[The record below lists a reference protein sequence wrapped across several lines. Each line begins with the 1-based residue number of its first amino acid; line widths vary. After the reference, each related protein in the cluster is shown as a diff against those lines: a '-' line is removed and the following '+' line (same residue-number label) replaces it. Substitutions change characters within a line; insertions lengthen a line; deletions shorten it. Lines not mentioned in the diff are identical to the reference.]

1 MREMRVK
8 TTWVAASQAAV
19 LAAALAG
26 AVASS
31 RASDWHPWP
40 LVLVLLALA
49 VATDLLAIRTKSL
62 RISGA
67 HVAFVLAMVL
77 LGPAPAAAIGVAS
90 ILVDAPRSRPGRLL
104 LLNNLATYATFP
116 LLGGL
121 ALRWL
126 SEGSGMSHADA
137 PFLLAVF
144 GVFLAS
150 NLLNFTMSVGVLS
163 LLDGR
168 SLWRRFRTMFVPIVP
183 SELATALLTVGIV
196 AIYEQVGLAAFVLL
210 VAALFTFQYL
220 LRELLESQ
228 RRAETLEARGR
239 QLASLHLGVIS
250 ALIHTLDLRD
260 RMTARHCA
268 AVARY
273 SREIARELGLPAAD
287 RELVHTAGLL
297 HDIGKFVFPD
307 HILKADVP
315 LTDAD
320 WQIIRSHPFQGA
332 RIVAQVDGYG
342 PVSDIVVAHH
352 ERWDGGG
359 YPRGTKGEGIPLLAR
374 IISVAD
380 TYDVMTARDSYRT
393 PVSPMD
399 AMRELQAVAGAQLD
413 ARVVDAFISVLARS
427 DIAFRH
433 AEDADFDAELR
444 LEERVL
450 RYAEPTEG

>member
-1 MREMRVK
+1 MRAK
-8 TTWVAASQAAV
+8 TNHVAASQAAI
-19 LAAALAG
+19 LAAAVAG
-26 AVASS
+26 AVVSS
-31 RASDWHPWP
+31 RASDWSHWP
-40 LVLVLLALA
+40 LFTILLLLALA
-49 VATDLLAIRTKSL
+49 THVLAIRTKSM

-67 HVAFVLAMVL
+67 HVVFVLAMVL

-90 ILVDAPRSRPGRLL
+90 ILVDAPRLRPNRLL
-104 LLNNLATYATFP
+104 LLNNLATHATFP
-116 LLGGL
+116 LAGGL
-121 ALRWL
+121 AMRWL
-126 SEGSGMSHADA
+126 VEQHGLPLAQA
-137 PFLLAVF
+137 PYLLAVF
-144 GVFLAS
+144 GVFLLT
-150 NLLNFTMSVGVLS
+150 NLLNFFMSVGVLS
-163 LLDGR
+163 VLDR
-168 SLWRRFRTMFVPIVP
+168 KSLWRRFGTMYVPIIP
-183 SELATALLTVGIV
+183 SELATGLLTVGIV
-196 AIYEQVGLAAFVLL
+196 AIYHRAGLAAFVLL
-210 VAALFTFQYL
+210 VAVLFTFQYL

-228 RRAETLEARGR
+228 RRAETLETRGR

-273 SREIARELGLPAAD
+273 SREIARELRLPDAD
-287 RELVHTAGLL
+287 QELVHTAGLL

-342 PVSDIVVAHH
+342 PVSDIVIAHH

-359 YPRGTKGEGIPLLAR
+359 YPRGTKGEDIPLLAR
-374 IISVAD
+374 IISAAD

-393 PVSPMD
+393 PVSSMD
-399 AMRELQAVAGAQLD
+399 AMRELQSVSGAQLD
-413 ARVVDAFISVLARS
+413 PRVVDAFISVLARS
-427 DIAFRH
+427 DIGFRH
-433 AEDADFDAELR
+433 AEDADFDAELM